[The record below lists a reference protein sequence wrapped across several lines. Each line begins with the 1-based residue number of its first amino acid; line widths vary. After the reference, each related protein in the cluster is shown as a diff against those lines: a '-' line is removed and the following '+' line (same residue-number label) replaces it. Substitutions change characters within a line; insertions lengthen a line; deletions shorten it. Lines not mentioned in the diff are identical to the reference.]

1 MNLPFPTVKTGA
13 GLPSG
18 RWSRGGR
25 PGLRCG
31 FTLLEILV
39 AIAIFTAVL
48 VAIYASWSSVIHG
61 TRVGLTAA
69 AEAQRTRM
77 AMRTLTDALMSAE
90 MFNANARYYSF
101 IADTS
106 SDFAYLSMA
115 SCLSKSFVGSG
126 LFGDMVVRRVTF
138 SVEPG
143 TNSDY
148 QLVMYQQPLLVET
161 NVNEQ
166 LGPLV
171 LARDISLFTLEFW
184 DIRTNGWTTEW
195 LYTNQLPKMVRVS
208 LGYGRPNRFYNRPVE
223 IQSQVVLLSAMS
235 VPREYQMLRAGP
247 GAGVP
252 VVTNRQGGVGGQGA
266 DPARGQG
273 TEVMQPGR
281 GGPGV
286 FPPNRGGP

>member
-1 MNLPFPTVKTGA
+1 MNLPIPTVKTGA
-13 GLPSG
+13 GLPSV
-18 RWSRGGR
+18 RWSRRGR
-25 PGLRCG
+25 PDLRRG

-48 VAIYASWSSVIHG
+48 VAIYASWSSVLHG
-61 TRVGLTAA
+61 
-69 AEAQRTRM
+69 
-77 AMRTLTDALMSAE
+77 TLTDALMSAE

-126 LFGDMVVRRVTF
+126 LFGDLVVRRVTF

-208 LGYGRPNRFYNRPVE
+208 LGYGRQNRFFNRPAE
-223 IQSQVVLLSAMS
+223 IQSQVVLLSGMS
-235 VPREYQMLRAGP
+235 VPREYQILRAGP
-247 GAGVP
+247 GGPGVP
-252 VVTNRQGGVGGQGA
+252 AVPGGPGGVGGQGA

-273 TEVMQPGR
+273 TDVRQPGR
-281 GGPGV
+281 GGTGV
-286 FPPNRGGP
+286 LPPNRGGP